1 MALVRP
7 HLEFCVQFGAPQ
19 ERTKSSSLEQAQW
32 RPTKMARG
40 LELVMYEGKLRE
52 LGLFSLKM
60 R

>member
-19 ERTKSSSLEQAQW
+19 ERIKSSSLVQTQW
-32 RPTKMARG
+32 RPTRMARG
-40 LELVMYEGKLRE
+40 LEPMMYEGRLRE
-52 LGLFSLKM
+52 LDLFSLKM